1 MSKGIALVT
10 GSAQGIGRA
19 IALRLADDGFDVGLN
34 DLSSKREKLE
44 AVQAEII
51 QKGRRS
57 TVVAADVSVEAEVQT
72 MVEGTVRDLGGLDVM
87 VANAG
92 IGAFVPLLELKVEDW
107 DRVFSVNARGVF
119 LSYKFAALQMVKQG
133 RGGRIIGMSS
143 IAGKQGVAILSAYSA
158 TKFAIRGLTQSA
170 AIELGPHRITVNAIA
185 PGAISGTGADTDI
198 LSDEEKNAI
207 LQTAAE
213 KTALGYCG
221 QPNDVASVVSFLV
234 SDGAHFIT
242 GQTITADGG
251 SVFD

>member
-1 MSKGIALVT
+1 
-10 GSAQGIGRA
+10 
-19 IALRLADDGFDVGLN
+19 
-34 DLSSKREKLE
+34 
-44 AVQAEII
+44 
-51 QKGRRS
+51 
-57 TVVAADVSVEAEVQT
+57 
-72 MVEGTVRDLGGLDVM
+72 
-87 VANAG
+87 
-92 IGAFVPLLELKVEDW
+92 
-107 DRVFSVNARGVF
+107 
-119 LSYKFAALQMVKQG
+119 MVKQG

>member
-34 DLSSKREKLE
+34 DLSSKREQLE

-92 IGAFVPLLELKVEDW
+92 IGVFVPLL
-107 DRVFSVNARGVF
+107 
-119 LSYKFAALQMVKQG
+119 
-133 RGGRIIGMSS
+133 
-143 IAGKQGVAILSAYSA
+143 
-158 TKFAIRGLTQSA
+158 
-170 AIELGPHRITVNAIA
+170 
-185 PGAISGTGADTDI
+185 
-198 LSDEEKNAI
+198 
-207 LQTAAE
+207 
-213 KTALGYCG
+213 
-221 QPNDVASVVSFLV
+221 
-234 SDGAHFIT
+234 
-242 GQTITADGG
+242 
-251 SVFD
+251 